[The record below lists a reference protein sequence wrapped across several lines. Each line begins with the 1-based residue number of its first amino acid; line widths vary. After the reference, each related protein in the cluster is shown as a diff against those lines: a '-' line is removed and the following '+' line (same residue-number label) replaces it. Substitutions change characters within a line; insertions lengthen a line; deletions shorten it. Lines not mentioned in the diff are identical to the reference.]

1 MVLRVN
7 WLQCLMDQ
15 LTEVTWFIGLAR
27 QEAWQGLPHLPRQ
40 QNWSQYGLARPRSS
54 CSNWYIALNAIC

>member
-1 MVLRVN
+1 
-7 WLQCLMDQ
+7 MDQ
-15 LTEVTWFIGLAR
+15 LTEVTWVIGLAR

-40 QNWSQYGLARPRSS
+40 QNWSQYGLAKPRSS